1 MKNFLF
7 FNLVLLLI
15 SLFFLGW
22 GEEVV
27 LYTGILF
34 FLLIG
39 IYLVKN
45 NLYLFYIKQR
55 VDLEKEYFL
64 VFFIKSSKLRA
75 VIKRVYGVRILKAF
89 YLAALSFLEQE
100 LKRITSR
107 KVFEKCG
114 LIYM

>member
-1 MKNFLF
+1 MRNFLF
-7 FNLVLLLI
+7 FNSVLLLF
-15 SLFFLGW
+15 SLLLLGW

-34 FLLIG
+34 FLGVGVYLI
-39 IYLVKN
+39 KN
-45 NLYLFYIKQR
+45 NLYLFYLKQR
-55 VDLEKEYFL
+55 VELEKEYFL
-64 VFFIKSSKLRA
+64 VFFIRSSKLRT
-75 VIKRVYGVRILKAF
+75 VIKRVYGVRVLKAF
-89 YLAALSFLEQE
+89 YLAALSFIEGE

>member
-1 MKNFLF
+1 MRNFLF
-7 FNLVLLLI
+7 FNGVLLLI
-15 SLFFLGW
+15 SLLFLGW

-39 IYLVKN
+39 VYLIKN

-55 VDLEKEYFL
+55 VELEKEYFL
-64 VFFIKSSKLRA
+64 VFFIKSSKLRT
-75 VIKRVYGVRILKAF
+75 VIKRVYGVRILKTF
-89 YLAALSFLEQE
+89 YLAVLSFVESG
-100 LKRITSR
+100 LKRVTSR